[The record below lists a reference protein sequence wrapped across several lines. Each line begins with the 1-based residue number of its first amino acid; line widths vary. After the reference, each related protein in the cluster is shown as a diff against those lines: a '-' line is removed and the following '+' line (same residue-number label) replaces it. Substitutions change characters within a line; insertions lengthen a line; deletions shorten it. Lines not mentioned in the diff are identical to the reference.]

1 MISIFLHILYLCT
14 IGMSLYTAGWLLL
27 KGNRSG
33 TTVALAACQI
43 LINIWCIPQMFLW
56 TVTQVEVKYLTYGIS
71 YVGISFIGP
80 AWLEF
85 SFRYCK
91 KQIGWPGRAV
101 LFGISALNY
110 TMFLCNDSLHLF
122 YRVFTMEQVVYGPV
136 FYFHMVYT
144 YLCVTGGI
152 VVVLREFMRKRVTAL
167 PLVLISL
174 SAAIPLAFNIL
185 YLSRAVE
192 SSFDLT
198 PPVFSLSSLLMLLA
212 VFRYDFLD
220 INAMA
225 FGQIFASISEGVI
238 LYNRRGRITYCN
250 QAAARWMR
258 IVEGDF
264 FDLPKEQM
272 NQPELSLEDGT
283 RLRVRQYLHQD
294 RSGNPTAGIVILTDV
309 SEYYELLQKKEE
321 LEQFRMNLA
330 VEQERNRI
338 AQEVH
343 DTTGHTLTMIQSLL
357 RLMRAELGQSGAGEK
372 CQQKTVEPG
381 AAASRQS
388 ETVKPGIAA
397 KHQPE
402 AEQPGA
408 AAKHQSGDAADG
420 QTVPGSQGVSGDG
433 QSFGDSLQQ
442 YLTQAQELAAGGIRE
457 LRCAINEMRRGGS
470 TLTVTQGIRQ
480 LAAGVH
486 EMEIEV
492 EIQGKDGERYT
503 PLSPVV
509 YACLREAITNALKY
523 AGASHMDVIVKFGPE
538 SLSLYIFDNGQG
550 CGGIQ
555 EGNGLRGIRERAHA
569 AGGTVRV
576 RSAQGEG
583 FQIVMEL
590 PLEGRGISPV

>member
-1 MISIFLHILYLCT
+1 MTSIFLHIIYLCT
-14 IGMSLYTAGWLLL
+14 IGMSLYTACWLLL
-27 KGNRSG
+27 KGDRSG

-43 LINIWCIPQMFLW
+43 LIIIWCIPQMFLW

-91 KQIGWPGRAV
+91 KQIKWPERAV

-122 YRVFTMEQVVYGPV
+122 YREFTMEQVVYGPV

-144 YLCVTGGI
+144 YLCVIGGI

-250 QAAARWMR
+250 QAAARWMH

-272 NQPELSLEDGT
+272 NLPELSLEDGT

-357 RLMRAELGQSGAGEK
+357 RLMRAELGQSGTGEK
-372 CQQKTVEPG
+372 YQQE
-381 AAASRQS
+381 
-388 ETVKPGIAA
+388 
-397 KHQPE
+397 
-402 AEQPGA
+402 
-408 AAKHQSGDAADG
+408 
-420 QTVPGSQGVSGDG
+420 TVPGLQGASGDG
-433 QSFGDSLQQ
+433 PSFEDSLQQ

-492 EIQGKDGERYT
+492 EIQGEDGEGYT

-523 AGASHMDVIVKFGPE
+523 AGASHMDVIVKFGQS

-550 CGGIQ
+550 CGAIQ
-555 EGNGLRGIRERAHA
+555 ESNGLRGIRERAHA
-569 AGGTVRV
+569 VGGTVRV
-576 RSAQGEG
+576 MSAQGEG

-590 PLEGRGISPV
+590 PLEGRG